1 MVRTSTHLFNTG
13 AQSDTDYRQIALIK
27 DRCVCVLHWFCL
39 TVLLPMFCVVFLI
52 YSYWKMASMYQ
63 STRAELYSILYKFP
77 NTIQSCLFYKEV
89 LNSFI
94 SIWSAYCT
102 LNHFVPT
109 WLLTSSRNQHP
120 GQKHSELNLKN
131 DPEPPAEKTVLFTAM
146 DTLTLTASRK
156 HIFKT
161 LMVSVLSVTTA
172 KLKPFYKS
180 NWSFSQTKA
189 LLFKNHCKSLQA
201 NDATAK

>member
-1 MVRTSTHLFNTG
+1 M
-13 AQSDTDYRQIALIK
+13 
-27 DRCVCVLHWFCL
+27 CVCLALVLSYSF
-39 TVLLPMFCVVFLI
+39 TALLPMFCVVFLI

-63 STRAELYSILYKFP
+63 SARAELYSILHKFP
-77 NTIQSCLFYKEV
+77 NTIQSWLLYEEV

-94 SIWSAYCT
+94 CIWSAYCT
-102 LNHFVPT
+102 LDHFVPT

-120 GQKHSELNLKN
+120 GQKHSALNLKN
-131 DPEPPAEKTVLFTAM
+131 DPEPPAEKTILFTAM
-146 DTLTLTASRK
+146 NTLTLTASRK

-161 LMVSVLSVTTA
+161 LMVS
-172 KLKPFYKS
+172 KLKPSYKS

-189 LLFKNHCKSLQA
+189 LLFKNDCKSLQA